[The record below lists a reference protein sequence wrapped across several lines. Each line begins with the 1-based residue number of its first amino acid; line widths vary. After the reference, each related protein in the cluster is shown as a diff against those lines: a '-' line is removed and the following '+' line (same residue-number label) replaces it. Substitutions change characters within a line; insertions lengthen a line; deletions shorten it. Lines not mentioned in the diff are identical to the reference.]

1 MSKRN
6 KLLNNI
12 NNNDGFRISRF
23 VAGLFLVAC
32 SFMGGQ
38 KVWAAGL
45 MAPADGSAE
54 LELAEQHVEV
64 TVENGF
70 AVTSVEQV
78 FRNKHSQDLD
88 ALYSFPVPEGAAVGE
103 FTYWIDGLPVQAEV
117 MEKAAARQLHESEK
131 QQGRETALV
140 EQDSYR
146 TFDAEVSPIRAGQDV
161 RVRLV
166 YLQQQAVDH
175 SMGRYVY
182 PLEEGG
188 VDEAREQ
195 FWTRNEHVSEAFT
208 FRLHLRSAYP
218 VDAVRVPNGQATITQ
233 LDSGEWM
240 VSIDAKTGQGS
251 AAGAV
256 LNDQDIETALLA
268 DEIALPRS
276 SAPRSQPVF
285 TLDHDIVVY
294 WRLAENLPGAVDLV
308 TYREPGQAAG
318 TFMLTLTPGIDL
330 APITEG
336 RDWIFVLDT
345 SGSMQGKFSALIDGV
360 RRALKSLNPA
370 DRFKIILFSD
380 RANTITRGYEPAS
393 ASSVAAVLAKLDGLR
408 AGGST
413 NLFDGLQKAV
423 ESLDADRTTAVL
435 LVTDGVA
442 NVGPTELGRFVKM
455 MEPVDVRLF
464 TAVMGNSANRPLL
477 EGLTQYSEGFAVNV
491 SNNDD
496 MVGLM
501 LQMTSKVTHEAM
513 HNVRL
518 SIDGVRT
525 SDLTPEKFSRVYR
538 GEQLVMF
545 GKYTGDGTARVRLDT
560 EISGEKKRY
569 ESALQFPAS
578 STDNPELDRLWA
590 FATIQEM
597 LALQDIVGE
606 TDDSRQGITDMALG
620 FGLVTDYTSL
630 VIVRDEI
637 FQQQGIARNNA
648 KRVEREQLARQ
659 NRITQPIVQTRQD
672 TSQPAF
678 SAPRHTTSNGG
689 GGSLSG
695 WLLLILSVL
704 AVARI
709 GLALLDRVRDGRGQH
724 RK

>member
-1 MSKRN
+1 MKMMN
-6 KLLNNI
+6 KLLNNLV
-12 NNNDGFRISRF
+12 NDGGFRICRF
-23 VAGLFLVAC
+23 VGGLLLVGFG
-32 SFMGGQ
+32 FMGGQ
-38 KVWAAGL
+38 NLWAAGL
-45 MAPADGSAE
+45 LAPADGSAT

-78 FRNKHSQDLD
+78 FRNTHSQDLD

-103 FTYWIDGLPVQAEV
+103 FTYWIDGQPVQAEV
-117 MEKAAARQLHESEK
+117 MEKEAARQLHESEK

-146 TFDAEVSPIRAGQDV
+146 TFEAEVSPVRAGQDV

-195 FWTRNEHVSEAFT
+195 FWTRNEQISEAFT

-240 VSIDAKTGQGS
+240 VSIDAKSGQGS
-251 AAGAV
+251 TAGAV
-256 LNDQDIETALLA
+256 LSDYEIESALLA
-268 DEIALPRS
+268 DEIALPGS
-276 SAPRSQPVF
+276 SAVQSQPVF

-294 WRLAENLPGAVDLV
+294 WRLAENLPGAVDMV
-308 TYREPGQAAG
+308 TFREPGQSTG

-360 RRALKSLNPA
+360 RRALTSLNPA

-393 ASSVAAVLAKLDGLR
+393 ASSVAAVLKKLDGLR

-442 NVGPTELGRFVKM
+442 NVGPTELGRFVKL

-545 GKYTGDGTARVRLDT
+545 GKYTGEGDARVILDT

-569 ESALQFPAS
+569 ESVLQFPSS

-597 LALQDIVGE
+597 QALQDIVGE
-606 TDDSRQGITDMALG
+606 TEDSRQGITDMALG

-630 VIVRDEI
+630 VVVRDEI
-637 FQQQGIARNNA
+637 FQQQGIARHNA

-659 NRITQPIVQTRQD
+659 NRVTKPIVQTRQD

-704 AVARI
+704 AVART
-709 GLALLDRVRDGRGQH
+709 GLALLDRIRDGRAQH